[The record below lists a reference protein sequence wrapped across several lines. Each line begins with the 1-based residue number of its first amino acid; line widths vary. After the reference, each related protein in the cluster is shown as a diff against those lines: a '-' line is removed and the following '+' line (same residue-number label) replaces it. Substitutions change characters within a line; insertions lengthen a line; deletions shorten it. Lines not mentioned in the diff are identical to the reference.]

1 MDGRERKVVRVSSV
15 YVHDVILYFGRRELS
30 PCVSHPPPDDRS
42 DKPKCA
48 RLAAAV
54 LALNEP
60 TNTATTI
67 PATTDARKSADAPSP
82 ICLPTYKAAPAA
94 ATGRFPYKELNV
106 RVKEHCRRVEVPTH
120 PEHRNACRGHE
131 RLHRRREARG
141 SQSTTATTAW

>member
-1 MDGRERKVVRVSSV
+1 M
-15 YVHDVILYFGRRELS
+15 YVHDVILYFERRELS
-30 PCVSHPPPDDRS
+30 PCVSRPPPDDRS

-82 ICLPTYKAAPAA
+82 NCLPTYKGAPAA
-94 ATGRFPYKELNV
+94 AAGRFP
-106 RVKEHCRRVEVPTH
+106 
-120 PEHRNACRGHE
+120 
-131 RLHRRREARG
+131 
-141 SQSTTATTAW
+141 